1 MLLLVVLL
9 ALPLIASCE
18 SWYNF
23 WYDTGVLGSY
33 PANSYESF
41 DLEAPRL
48 NVLQWDE
55 RCDHGY
61 ILLTPRGHAVPAPGP
76 LILDYTGELVWTE
89 GRFGEVMDMKV
100 QQYKGE
106 NYLTFWCGTDD
117 GTHGRGIY
125 YMLDSSYE
133 VAYTVEVPGELDGDL
148 HEFKLTDNGTALVTV
163 YEIIPADLSPL
174 GKSRDGWIYD
184 GLFME
189 IDIET
194 GDVIFEW
201 RASSFYPVE
210 ETYAPIGDKG
220 SRKDKAFDYFHIN
233 SVDKDPDGNYYISS
247 RYMHTVTCISPSG
260 DVLWV
265 LGGKRSSFK
274 DLSGGAASNFS
285 WQHHVNWYPNNTL
298 TIFDNGADD
307 RSIITAEYSR
317 GMIVSLDLDHM
328 TATLVHEYRSPQG
341 FISGSQGSVQ
351 IMPESGHVFVGWGH
365 TSAYTE
371 FTPDGQIL
379 CDVHFGP
386 SMFFNFGWV
395 KSYRAFKSPWVGM
408 PNYPPDVEMDVD
420 IGTAYVSWNGATEVA
435 GWITQTAIYPHA
447 TEEEY
452 DSIGYT
458 TKESFETS
466 IELPED
472 LDECYLRFAA
482 VDIDGVILG
491 YSRVI
496 DTRTGQMASG
506 TLLEPITQDIPS
518 LQQSLLSVCLFAAI
532 LIMLWKA
539 RNRPP
544 LSKMISCFQR
554 SLARFDYQLL
564 PQ

>member
-1 MLLLVVLL
+1 MLLVLLL
-9 ALPLIASCE
+9 ALPLIARCE

-33 PANSYESF
+33 PANTYESF

-55 RCDHGY
+55 RCDHDY

-76 LILDYTGELVWTE
+76 LILDYTGELVWAE

-106 NYLTFWCGTDD
+106 DYLTFWRGTDD

-133 VAYTVEVPGELDGDL
+133 VAYTVEVPGDLDGDL

-194 GDVIFEW
+194 GDVVFEW
-201 RASSFYPVE
+201 RASSFYSVE

-220 SRKDKAFDYFHIN
+220 TSKDHAFDYFHIN
-233 SVDKDPDGNYYISS
+233 SVDKDTEGNYYISS
-247 RYMHTVTCISPSG
+247 RYMHSVTCISPSG
-260 DVLWV
+260 DVRWV

-298 TIFDNGADD
+298 TIFDNGAQD

-317 GMIVSLDLDHM
+317 GMIVSLDVDDM
-328 TATLVHEYRSPQG
+328 TVTLVHEYRSPQG
-341 FISGSQGSVQ
+341 FVSGSQGSVQ

-371 FTPDGQIL
+371 FTSDGQIL

-395 KSYRAFKSPWVGM
+395 KSYRTFKSPWVGM
-408 PNYPPDVEMDVD
+408 PNYPPDVEIDADME
-420 IGTAYVSWNGATEVA
+420 IAYVSWNGATEVA
-435 GWITQTAIYPHA
+435 GWITQIAPSPHA
-447 TEEEY
+447 AEEEY

-458 TKESFETS
+458 TKEGFETS

-472 LDECYLRFAA
+472 LEGYYIRLAA
-482 VDIDGVILG
+482 VDIDGEILG
-491 YSRVI
+491 YSRVF
-496 DTRTGQMASG
+496 DARTGQMLLGFGNIAHAYHPGYYLSPAILTVGLSICSNPDYLVESPTSAASVKDD
-506 TLLEPITQDIPS
+506 Q
-518 LQQSLLSVCLFAAI
+518 LLSKL
-532 LIMLWKA
+532 
-539 RNRPP
+539 
-544 LSKMISCFQR
+544 
-554 SLARFDYQLL
+554 SLAI
-564 PQ
+564 